1 MSIVGPSAVAKVLV
15 SLEWNEMKIR
25 GFHRGARLASVLG
38 ALGLAWLIASPACA
52 QGLDPSRARTYPGA
66 RASKDTPR
74 PQPKTDP
81 TLDVRPVVP
90 PASPS
95 VSSGPEQTLDQIAA
109 VVNSDIITRL
119 ELNERVDAVAKL
131 IARQGTQ
138 IPPRN
143 VLERQVLERMVVEKA
158 EVQLAVEY
166 GVRVDDLQLDRA
178 VQRVAEQNGLSVQAF
193 RDRLEQ
199 QGTTF
204 ASFRDDLRKQIMIER
219 ARSRE
224 IDDKVQVG
232 EGEIDAFL
240 AAQNGTSSDASPDV
254 DVAQILVRV
263 PESASPD
270 VVATQKAKAEE
281 AYEKAKAGGDFGQLA
296 ATYSDAPEAL
306 QGGDLGFRSIDRL
319 PQLFVDAITPL
330 SVGQIAAPIRSANGY
345 HILKLVG
352 KRGAGASAPLAGALA
367 PVEQT
372 HARHILIKVN
382 EVVSAEQAKARLEDV
397 RQRII
402 NKTADF
408 EDMARAYSNDASAA
422 RGGDLGTLYPGD
434 TVPEFEKAMNALA
447 PGEISEPVLTPFGY
461 HLIQVVERKKQDV
474 AQDRVRLLARQTIR
488 DRKIDEAAEAWA
500 RELRDRAYVEMRID
514 DK

>member
-1 MSIVGPSAVAKVLV
+1 MMKTERFPRVAAVAFALV
-15 SLEWNEMKIR
+15 
-25 GFHRGARLASVLG
+25 ATG
-38 ALGLAWLIASPACA
+38 ALLIASSVSA
-52 QGLDPSRARTYPGA
+52 QGLDPSRSRTLPGA
-66 RASKDTPR
+66 RGSKDAPR
-74 PQPKTDP
+74 PQIRTDP
-81 TLDVRPVVP
+81 TTDVRPAVP
-90 PASPS
+90 PSASPTAAS
-95 VSSGPEQTLDQIAA
+95 EKNLDQIAA
-109 VVNSDIITRL
+109 VVNSDVITRL
-119 ELNERVDAVAKL
+119 ELNERLDSVTKVMS
-131 IARQGTQ
+131 RQGVQ
-138 IPPRN
+138 MPPRGI
-143 VLERQVLERMVVEKA
+143 LERQVLERMIVEKA
-158 EVQLAVEY
+158 EVQLAVEN

-199 QGTTF
+199 QGTAFGT
-204 ASFRDDLRKQIMIER
+204 FRDDLRTQIMIER

-224 IDDKVQVG
+224 VDDKVQVG
-232 EGEIDAFL
+232 EGEVDAFL

-263 PESASPD
+263 PETASPD
-270 VVATQKAKAEE
+270 VVAKQKARADE
-281 AYEKAKAGGDFGQLA
+281 AYEKVQGGGDFGQLA

-306 QGGDLGFRSIDRL
+306 QGGDLGFRSLDRL

-330 SVGQIAAPIRSANGY
+330 QPGQVAAPIRSANGF
-345 HILKLVG
+345 HILKLVA
-352 KRGAGASAPLAGALA
+352 KRGAGGASPTGSLPA
-367 PVEQT
+367 VEQT

-382 EVVSAEQAKARLEDV
+382 EVVSAEQAKTRLEDV
-397 RQRII
+397 RQRIL

-408 EDMARAYSNDASAA
+408 EDMARAYSSDASAS

-447 PGEISEPVLTPFGY
+447 PGDVSEPVLTPFGY

-488 DRKIDEAAEAWA
+488 ERKLDEAAEAWA